1 MTLRIRLILDF
12 ASLALVVLC
21 LAYWWLGNLS
31 HELFGTA
38 LFALVIV
45 HNVINRRW
53 YSNAARNLGDGS
65 RLLNAATIACL
76 ATVMTV
82 MLVSSVL
89 ISLDLFPFLSL
100 DGAFAVREIHMFAAY
115 WLLMILA
122 FHLGTRWAVVMN
134 VFRGAFGIEGAN
146 FFRSVALR
154 LLTFAAAAWGVH
166 STIEMGFGSK
176 LMLTYTLDMWDFNE
190 SALRFFL
197 NYGSIVCLYAAVTH
211 YVLSMRRW
219 RKGVCGSGS
228 GFASRPPAQTASN
241 NQRKGMR

>member
-154 LLTFAAAAWGVH
+154 LLTFAAAACIACQLGRTGRGKS
-166 STIEMGFGSK
+166 STTDG
-176 LMLTYTLDMWDFNE
+176 
-190 SALRFFL
+190 
-197 NYGSIVCLYAAVTH
+197 
-211 YVLSMRRW
+211 RR
-219 RKGVCGSGS
+219 S
-228 GFASRPPAQTASN
+228 
-241 NQRKGMR
+241 

>member
-12 ASLALVVLC
+12 AGLALVVLC

-45 HNVINRRW
+45 HNVFNRRW
-53 YSNAARNLGDGS
+53 HSNVARKLGDGPG
-65 RLLNAATIACL
+65 LLNASAIACL
-76 ATVMTV
+76 ATAMAV
-82 MLVSSVL
+82 MLVTSVL
-89 ISLDLFPFLSL
+89 ISRDLFPFLSL
-100 DGAFAVREIHMFAAY
+100 DRAFAVREIHMFAAY

-122 FHLGTRWAVVMN
+122 LHLGTRWTVVMN
-134 VFRGAFGIEGAN
+134 GFRGAFRIGPPNI
-146 FFRSVALR
+146 FRSAALR
-154 LLTFAAAAWGVH
+154 LLTFAAAAWGVQ
-166 STIEMGFGSK
+166 STVEMGFGSK

-190 SALRFFL
+190 SILGFFL

-211 YVLSMRRW
+211 YVLSTMKRRKSF
-219 RKGVCGSGS
+219 RGSGS
-228 GFASRPPAQTASN
+228 GFKSHPPAEAASE

>member
-31 HELFGTA
+31 HEVFGTT

-45 HNVINRRW
+45 HNVFNRRW
-53 YSNAARNLGDGS
+53 YLNVTRNLGDGP

-76 ATVMTV
+76 ATTMAVMP
-82 MLVSSVL
+82 VSSAL
-89 ISLDLFPFLSL
+89 ISRDLFPFLSL
-100 DGAFAVREIHMFAAY
+100 AGAYAVREIHMFVAY

-122 FHLGTRWAVVMN
+122 LHLGTRWAVVMKL
-134 VFRGAFGIEGAN
+134 FRGVFGIERPN
-146 FFRSVALR
+146 VFRSVALR

-166 STIEMGFGSK
+166 STIEMGFGPK
-176 LMLTYTLDMWDFNE
+176 LMLTHTLDMWDFNE
-190 SALRFFL
+190 SALGFFV

-211 YVLSMRRW
+211 YALLLKGRRAGASDPRSGKLSPPRR
-219 RKGVCGSGS
+219 S
-228 GFASRPPAQTASN
+228 
-241 NQRKGMR
+241 

>member
-1 MTLRIRLILDF
+1 MTLRVRLILDF

-21 LAYWWLGNLS
+21 LAYWWLDNLS

-45 HNVINRRW
+45 HNVFNRRW
-53 YSNAARNLGDGS
+53 YSKVARNLGDGPK
-65 RLLNAATIACL
+65 LLNGVTIACL
-76 ATVMTV
+76 ATAITV

-89 ISLDLFPFLSL
+89 ISRDLFPMLSL

-122 FHLGTRWAVVMN
+122 FHLGTRWTLVMN
-134 VFRGAFGIEGAN
+134 VFRGAFGIERTN
-146 FFRSVALR
+146 ILRSAALR
-154 LLTFAAAAWGVH
+154 LLTFAAALWGIH
-166 STIEMGFGSK
+166 STVDMGFGSK

-190 SALRFFL
+190 SSLGFFL

-211 YVLSMRRW
+211 YVLSMMRLRRNV
-219 RKGVCGSGS
+219 RRSASGS
-228 GFASRPPAQTASN
+228 TSLPLTEAASD

>member
-12 ASLALVVLC
+12 TSLALVVLC

-45 HNVINRRW
+45 HNVFNRRW
-53 YSNAARNLGDGS
+53 YPNVARNLGDGP

-76 ATVMTV
+76 AAAMAVMF
-82 MLVSSVL
+82 VSSAL
-89 ISLDLFPFLSL
+89 ISRDLFPFLSL

-122 FHLGTRWAVVMN
+122 LHLGTRWSVVMS
-134 VFRGAFGIEGAN
+134 VFRGVFGIERPSV
-146 FFRSVALR
+146 FRPVALR
-154 LLTFAAAAWGVH
+154 LLTFTAAAWGVH
-166 STIEMGFGSK
+166 STIEMGFSSK

-190 SALRFFL
+190 SALGFFL
-197 NYGSIVCLYAAVTH
+197 NYGSIVCLYAAITH
-211 YVLSMRRW
+211 YSLALMSW
-219 RKGVCGSGS
+219 RKIST
-228 GFASRPPAQTASN
+228 ASRSS
-241 NQRKGMR
+241 